1 MWASAFHSHSLC
13 PWAWRQ
19 QGTGTAVEGPRG
31 LAREQPASLLT
42 GDSVFNLCH
51 IREVGSVGDAQAPH
65 AMSMT
70 PFLEEK
76 QRDHV
81 KHGQLRQLS
90 LHSTTDPTLHKAA
103 LLRYTTDTRLT
114 TPSRAALSQAYEPQI
129 LELVV

>member
-1 MWASAFHSHSLC
+1 MWASAFHGHSLC

-19 QGTGTAVEGPRG
+19 QGTRRAVGVAPW

-42 GDSVFNLCH
+42 GDSILNLCH
-51 IREVGSVGDAQAPH
+51 IREVGSVGDAQTPH

-90 LHSTTDPTLHKAA
+90 LHSTTDPPLPKAAA
-103 LLRYTTDTRLT
+103 LLRYVTDTRLT
-114 TPSRAALSQAYEPQI
+114 MPSRAALSQAYEPQI
-129 LELVV
+129 LE